1 MHCIMKRSIAPF
13 ALAALIV
20 LAGCDKDVGYG
31 VNNTTVSPPNANK
44 SKLKTEEQYIAILY
58 ANLFQTALSTDDLL
72 EITDVIWSFGDKDFI
87 HEQVISNFMNESNVI
102 LPSDSLMRADIDA
115 FMIETYDRFLVRPP
129 SEAEKTWF
137 RNFIEAHPNLSA
149 ELVYFAFALC
159 NEYLYY

>member
-1 MHCIMKRSIAPF
+1 MKRPTLLVL
-13 ALAALIV
+13 LAALI
-20 LAGCDKDVGYG
+20 AFTGCKKKEAYE

-44 SKLKTEEQYIAILY
+44 SKLKTEEQYVAILY
-58 ANLFQTALSTDDLL
+58 ANLFQKALSTDELL
-72 EITDVIWSFGDKDFI
+72 DITDVIMSFGDKDLI
-87 HEQVISNFMNESNVI
+87 HEQVISNFMNEPDVL

-137 RNFIEAHPNLSA
+137 RNFINAHPNLSA
-149 ELVYFAFALC
+149 ELVYFAFALA